1 MIDGSSETIRVLH
14 VDDDPSV
21 TELASEFL
29 QREDDRITVE
39 TAADAKE
46 GLDRLQSESVDCIVS
61 DYEMPGQNGIEFLQ
75 TVRETEPDLPFIL
88 FTGRGSEEVASDAI
102 SAGVTDYLQKEKG
115 TDQYTV
121 LANRI
126 VNAVGHD
133 RSQQLVEQS
142 QRRYQAIFDDP
153 NILVGLLDTDG
164 SVLDVN
170 ETAMEYVSKARE
182 NLTGTRFWETPWFA
196 HSDLSESDVQEW
208 IGRAADGEY
217 VNFEADLQTPAGDPY
232 TVEGVFRPV
241 RDEDGAVVSIIVSAR
256 EITERKARERELEE
270 YEAYLEGSSDIIT
283 VLDETGQIK
292 YQSPSATRILG
303 YEQDELIGENGFDL
317 VHPDDV
323 ETLYETFTA
332 LVEDPS
338 GVVTSEARFRSADGE
353 WRWLEVRGRNELEHP
368 VISGIITNNRDITER
383 KAYEDE
389 LEQTNALLS
398 TLFGTLPVGVLAE
411 DSSRN
416 VLATNERLL
425 ELFGFSGTPESLA
438 GADCDELAAEA
449 SDLFVDADAF
459 TDRIETLIEER
470 DPVRDE
476 RLELRDGRTFERRY
490 EPIELPGGEGH
501 LWVYSDITE
510 QEIREQKLEALNET
524 TRELMAA
531 ETHQEVADISAEAAR
546 DILGMDANALYL
558 YDEQQSVLAP
568 KAIADAGRAIIGEPP
583 TFETDESIAWRVFES
598 GDPVALDDVHED
610 SDIYNSESPIES
622 ELYLPVGDGGI
633 LIAGSDEHKAFDQH
647 DIVLGR
653 ILASNTATAL
663 DQVDQ
668 TERLRERERELS
680 RQNERLEE
688 FASVVSHDLQSPLQV
703 ADGRLELL
711 RDDCESE
718 HIEPIETALERMETL
733 IEDLLTLAREGNRVQ
748 ELEAVQL
755 ASLFEDCWKN
765 VDTDTATLDV
775 QTERTIE
782 ADPSRLKQL
791 FENLVRNAIE
801 HGGPEVTVTVGDTD
815 TGFFVADDGPGIPAE
830 KRADVFE
837 AGYSTTVDGTG
848 FGLAIVKEIVDAHG
862 WSIQL
867 TESAAG
873 GLRVEIDLGSDRT

>member
-1 MIDGSSETIRVLH
+1 MIDGSSETIRILH
-14 VDDDPSV
+14 VDDDPNAA
-21 TELASEFL
+21 ELTAEVL

-39 TAADAKE
+39 TAADADE
-46 GLDRLQSESVDCIVS
+46 GLDRLQSGRIDCIVS
-61 DYEMPGQNGIEFLQ
+61 DYEIPGQDGIEFLE
-75 TVRETEPDLPFIL
+75 TVREIEPDLPFIL
-88 FTGRGSEEVASDAI
+88 FTGKGSEEVASDAI
-102 SAGVTDYLQKEKG
+102 SAGVTEYLQKGTG

-126 VNAVGHD
+126 VNAVGHE
-133 RSQQLVEQS
+133 RPQQLVEQS
-142 QRRYQAIFDDP
+142 ERRYQAIFDDP
-153 NILVGLLDTDG
+153 NILLGLLDTDG

-170 ETAMEYVSKARE
+170 ETAMEYVTNTVE
-182 NLTGTRFWETPWFA
+182 DLIGTRFWETPWFA
-196 HSDLSESDVQEW
+196 HSDLNQSDVEKW
-208 IGRAADGEY
+208 ISQAANGEY
-217 VNFEADLQTPAGDPY
+217 VNFEADLQTPAREPY

-241 RDEDGAVVSIIVSAR
+241 MDEDGAVVSLIVSAR
-256 EITERKARERELEE
+256 DITERKARERELEE

-283 VLDETGQIK
+283 VLDDAGQVK

-317 VHPDDV
+317 VHPDDIG
-323 ETLYETFTA
+323 TLYETFTA

-338 GVVTSEARFRSADGE
+338 GIVTSEARFQSADGE
-353 WRWLEVRGRNELEHP
+353 WRWLEVRGRNELDHP
-368 VISGIITNNRDITER
+368 VIEGVITNNRDITER
-383 KAYEDE
+383 KSYEDE

-398 TLFGTLPVGVLAE
+398 TLFETLPVGVLAE
-411 DSSRN
+411 GSSRN

-425 ELFGFSGTPESLA
+425 ELFELAGTPASLV
-438 GADCDELAAEA
+438 GADCEEMAADA

-459 TDRIETLIEER
+459 TDRIETLIAER

-490 EPIELPGGEGH
+490 EPIELPDGEGH
-501 LWVYSDITE
+501 LWVYSDVTE
-510 QEIREQKLEALNET
+510 QETREQKLEALNET

-531 ETHQEVADISAEAAR
+531 ETRQEVAEISAEAAR
-546 DILGMDANALYL
+546 DILDMDANALYL
-558 YDEQQSVLAP
+558 YDEQRSVLDP
-568 KAIADAGRAIIGEPP
+568 KAIADAGRAIVGEPP
-583 TFETDESIAWRVFES
+583 TFQNDESIAWRVFES
-598 GDPVALDDVHED
+598 GEPVAIDDVHED
-610 SDIYNSESPIES
+610 PDIYNPESPIQS

-633 LIAGSDEHKAFDQH
+633 LIAGSDEREAFGQH

-663 DQVDQ
+663 EQVDQ
-668 TERLRERERELS
+668 TDQLRERERELT
-680 RQNERLEE
+680 RQNDRLEE

-703 ADGRLELL
+703 AGGRLELL

-733 IEDLLTLAREGNRVQ
+733 IEDVLALAREGNRVQ
-748 ELEAVQL
+748 ELEALKL
-755 ASLFEDCWKN
+755 AVLLRECWQN

-775 QTERTIE
+775 RTERTIE
-782 ADPSRLKQL
+782 ADSNRLKQL

-815 TGFFVADDGPGIPAE
+815 TGFFVADDGPGIPANQRE
-830 KRADVFE
+830 AVFE
-837 AGYSTTVDGTG
+837 AGYSTSSDGTG

-862 WSIQL
+862 WSIHL
-867 TESAAG
+867 TESAPG
-873 GLRVEIDLGSDRT
+873 GLRVEIDLDNG

>member
-170 ETAMEYVSKARE
+170 ETAIEYVSKARE

-196 HSDLSESDVQEW
+196 YSDLSESDVQEW
-208 IGRAADGEY
+208 IGRAANGEY

-510 QEIREQKLEALNET
+510 QETREQKLEALNET

-568 KAIADAGRAIIGEPP
+568 KAIADAGRAIIDEPP

-815 TGFFVADDGPGIPAE
+815 TGFFLADDGPGIPAE
-830 KRADVFE
+830 KRAAVFE